1 MNIELQLFLRNKFL
15 ELRHYLL
22 TGLTG
27 VVLLLVVANV
37 ILYARNVER
46 QLEIN
51 NRQALIQQTPQLDMA
66 YKEIVK
72 GLAELA
78 VNRSDPDLHDL
89 LASQGISAKATAP
102 SAASAKQEATDASDN
117 VSGRRKP

>member
-27 VVLLLVVANV
+27 LVLLLVLANV
-37 ILYARNVER
+37 VLYSQNMDR
-46 QLEIN
+46 QVEIN
-51 NRQALIQQTPQLDMA
+51 NRQALIQQMPQLDVA
-66 YKEIVK
+66 YREIVN

-78 VNRSDPDLHDL
+78 VGRSDQDLHKL
-89 LASQGISAKATAP
+89 LASQGISAKTSSSST
-102 SAASAKQEATDASDN
+102 SAAKQDATDASDN
-117 VSGRRKP
+117 SSGRKKP